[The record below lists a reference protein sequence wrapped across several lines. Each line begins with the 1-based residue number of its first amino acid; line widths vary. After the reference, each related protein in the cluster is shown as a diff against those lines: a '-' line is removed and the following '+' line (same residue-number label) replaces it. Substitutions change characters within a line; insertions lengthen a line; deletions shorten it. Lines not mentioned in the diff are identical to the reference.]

1 MYTISPAAW
10 CGGYHYCITLLNKVR
25 NQVLRRLKS
34 CSRRVGG
41 SGWRGSLTMVPAG
54 DKAKRLSSVND
65 SAKTIY
71 HHHEGRFLSDD
82 DDDDDDD
89 DDEKIQFQVFIR
101 LLTCSLAFRP
111 RKMCDVRFSTTVWF

>member
-1 MYTISPAAW
+1 
-10 CGGYHYCITLLNKVR
+10 
-25 NQVLRRLKS
+25 
-34 CSRRVGG
+34 
-41 SGWRGSLTMVPAG
+41 MVPAG

-71 HHHEGRFLSDD
+71 HHHEGRFLSDDDND

>member
-1 MYTISPAAW
+1 
-10 CGGYHYCITLLNKVR
+10 
-25 NQVLRRLKS
+25 
-34 CSRRVGG
+34 
-41 SGWRGSLTMVPAG
+41 MVPAG

-82 DDDDDDD
+82 DNDDDDDDD